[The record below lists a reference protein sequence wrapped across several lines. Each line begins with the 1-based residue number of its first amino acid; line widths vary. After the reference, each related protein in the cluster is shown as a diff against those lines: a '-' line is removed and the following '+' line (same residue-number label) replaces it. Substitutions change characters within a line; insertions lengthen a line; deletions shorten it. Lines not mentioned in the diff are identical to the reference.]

1 MRSPKK
7 RGCVRISLETM
18 AKILCL
24 RDGLTVTGASYDLS
38 TETIEIA
45 LAGEELMP
53 TARRCAAA
61 CYRLADLTEED

>member
-1 MRSPKK
+1 
-7 RGCVRISLETM
+7 M

-53 TARRCAAA
+53 TARRCPAV